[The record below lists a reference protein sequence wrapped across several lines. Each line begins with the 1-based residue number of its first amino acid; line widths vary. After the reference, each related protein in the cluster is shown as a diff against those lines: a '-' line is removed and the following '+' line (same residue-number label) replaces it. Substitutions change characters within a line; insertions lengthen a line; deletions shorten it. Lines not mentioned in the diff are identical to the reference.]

1 MAFGVFSVFA
11 VIAALIVLAFG
22 AALLPALIVV
32 GAVVLVLSV
41 FAAVLG
47 VVFRIIGWLLLV
59 ALALPLMLATFGLA
73 LAFGIAILHAALPL
87 LIVVGIVWLIA
98 HHHRGA
104 QVAPPAR

>member
-1 MAFGVFSVFA
+1 MAFGLFSVFG

-22 AALLPALIVV
+22 AALLPALLVI
-32 GAVVLVLSV
+32 GAVVLVLSL
-41 FAAVLG
+41 FAAVVG
-47 VVFRIIGWLLLV
+47 VVFRVIGWLLLV
-59 ALALPLMLATFGLA
+59 VLALPLMLVTFGLA

-87 LIVVGIVWLIA
+87 LLVVGIVWLIA

>member
-1 MAFGVFSVFA
+1 MAFGFFSVFA

-32 GAVVLVLSV
+32 GAIVLVLSL

-59 ALALPLMLATFGLA
+59 ALALPLTLATFGLA

-87 LIVVGIVWLIA
+87 LIVVGIVWLIV
-98 HHHRGA
+98 HHHRAA